1 MTADF
6 EVKTGW
12 IVETIEDFCIRV
24 ADGTHDSPQRADI
37 GKPLVT
43 SKNIIGGRLDLS
55 NTYNISVNDFI
66 AINKRSAVHKNDVLL
81 SMIGTVGEAC
91 LIEEEPNFA
100 IKNVG
105 LLKNDDEYKAK
116 WLYFYLRSPKAQ
128 QLIKERLR
136 GTTQQYLPL
145 GEIRK
150 FPVLYPQARH
160 ELELIV
166 DNLWTLHSKIE
177 LNRQINQ
184 TLESMAQ
191 IIFKSWFVDFEPV
204 KAKIV
209 AIEAGEDAEG
219 VNRATMRAISGKTD
233 DELDQMQVEQPEN
246 YAQLKTTAE
255 LFPAAMQDSELG
267 KVPEGWEVKLSG
279 EIMDV
284 RDGTHDSP
292 KKSDKGFPLLT
303 SKHITSGILM
313 MDTAYL
319 ISQQDY
325 ENVNKRSKVNQG
337 DILLTMIGTVGI
349 PYLVMQRD
357 VNFAIKNVGLFRTS
371 ENICLKNYYYL
382 LLKSEGMQKYLEA
395 RMAGTTQKYLSLKTL
410 RSIELLVPSGN
421 IMDCFNV
428 ITNSL
433 LDYSYALQVEAG
445 YLAKLRDIL
454 LPKLLSGEL
463 SVDAIKITNEQAG
476 E

>member
-1 MTADF
+1 MSDI

-12 IVETIEDFCIRV
+12 VVETTEDFCIKV
-24 ADGTHDSPQRADI
+24 ADGTHDSPQRVDI

-116 WLYFYLRSPKAQ
+116 WLYFYLRSSKAQ

-150 FPVLYPQARH
+150 FPVPYPQAQH
-160 ELELIV
+160 ELEWIV

-184 TLESMAQ
+184 TLEAMAQ
-191 IIFKSWFVDFEPV
+191 AIFKSWFVDFDPV
-204 KAKIV
+204 KAKI
-209 AIEAGEDAEG
+209 AALESGEDAEG
-219 VNRATMRAISGKTD
+219 VTRAAMRAISGKTD
-233 DELDQMQVEQPEN
+233 DELDIMEGGQPED
-246 YAQLKTTAE
+246 YAKLKTTAE

-292 KKSDKGFPLLT
+292 KKSDK
-303 SKHITSGILM
+303 
-313 MDTAYL
+313 
-319 ISQQDY
+319 
-325 ENVNKRSKVNQG
+325 
-337 DILLTMIGTVGI
+337 
-349 PYLVMQRD
+349 
-357 VNFAIKNVGLFRTS
+357 
-371 ENICLKNYYYL
+371 
-382 LLKSEGMQKYLEA
+382 
-395 RMAGTTQKYLSLKTL
+395 
-410 RSIELLVPSGN
+410 
-421 IMDCFNV
+421 
-428 ITNSL
+428 
-433 LDYSYALQVEAG
+433 
-445 YLAKLRDIL
+445 
-454 LPKLLSGEL
+454 
-463 SVDAIKITNEQAG
+463 
-476 E
+476 

>member
-1 MTADF
+1 MSAEWKEFRLGDITEWASGGTPSKKNADF
-6 EVKTGW
+6 WNGTIPWISASSMGSNRYDESDLKITQEGLKAGSRIAKKNSILLLVRGSTLHQRIPVGITTSDVSFNQDVKA
-12 IVETIEDFCIRV
+12 IIAKEDFIEPWYLLFWFMAKEKDLLNMV
-24 ADGTHDSPQRADI
+24 ENTGI
-37 GKPLVT
+37 GAGK
-43 SKNIIGGRLDLS
+43 LD
-55 NTYNISVNDFI
+55 T
-66 AINKRSAVHKNDVLL
+66 KLL
-81 SMIGTVGEAC
+81 QNM
-91 LIEEEPNFA
+91 
-100 IKNVG
+100 
-105 LLKNDDEYKAK
+105 
-116 WLYFYLRSPKAQ
+116 
-128 QLIKERLR
+128 LIKIPSDVERNRICRFVKALDDK
-136 GTTQQYLPL
+136 LL
-145 GEIRK
+145 
-150 FPVLYPQARH
+150 
-160 ELELIV
+160 
-166 DNLWTLHSKIE
+166 
-177 LNRQINQ
+177 LNHQINQ

-191 IIFKSWFVDFEPV
+191 VIFKSWFVDFEPV
-204 KAKIV
+204 KAKIA

-219 VNRATMRAISGKTD
+219 VTRAAMRAISGKTD

-292 KKSDKGFPLLT
+292 KKSEKGFPLLT

>member
-1 MTADF
+1 MSAEWKEFRLGDITEWASGGTPSKKNADF
-6 EVKTGW
+6 WNGTIPWISASSMGSNRYDESDLKITQEGLKAGSRIAKKNSILLLVRGSTLHQRIPVGITTSDVSFNQDVKA
-12 IVETIEDFCIRV
+12 IIAKEDFIEPWYLLFWFMAKEKDLLNMV
-24 ADGTHDSPQRADI
+24 ENTGI
-37 GKPLVT
+37 GAGK
-43 SKNIIGGRLDLS
+43 LD
-55 NTYNISVNDFI
+55 T
-66 AINKRSAVHKNDVLL
+66 KLL
-81 SMIGTVGEAC
+81 QNM
-91 LIEEEPNFA
+91 
-100 IKNVG
+100 
-105 LLKNDDEYKAK
+105 
-116 WLYFYLRSPKAQ
+116 
-128 QLIKERLR
+128 LIKIPSDVERNRICRFVKALDDK
-136 GTTQQYLPL
+136 LL
-145 GEIRK
+145 
-150 FPVLYPQARH
+150 
-160 ELELIV
+160 
-166 DNLWTLHSKIE
+166 
-177 LNRQINQ
+177 LNHQINQ

-191 IIFKSWFVDFEPV
+191 VIFKSWFVDFEPV
-204 KAKIV
+204 KAKIA

-219 VNRATMRAISGKTD
+219 VTRAAMRAISGKTD